1 MEMWMQSFGIE
12 QPQTLDSKCS
22 QLKGSCS
29 NTWKVNR
36 ATGTFG
42 QECIQ
47 LLTENCFHQL
57 AGGLKL
63 IFTACTFP
71 TTCIAQLKPTML
83 KFNRNLIFSS

>member
-1 MEMWMQSFGIE
+1 MEMWMQSFGLE

-22 QLKGSCS
+22 ELKSS
-29 NTWKVNR
+29 WKVDR

-57 AGGLKL
+57 AGGLKP

-71 TTCIAQLKPTML
+71 STCIAQLNTML
-83 KFNRNLIFSS
+83 KFNRNSKKFNMG